1 MSAAAAGSDALKALE
16 SRLASLGQQ
25 VGELSAAR
33 MAAEADAAAAGTV
46 SDGASEATAMASAAL
61 DAAAGEAEAARAAA
75 LHAADADGVLVGL
88 LLAENGILH
97 DELVRH
103 RQAEHATVKGG
114 DGADE
119 QGGVLPAGSGLMSR
133 GVELL
138 VQVGVCA
145 QIPGAERHC
154 RPGSVQVIYN
164 DERFFHADGCVMP
177 EEWVGCIARSHEAHG
192 DDDGVVKCWDDLFRG
207 AARRLGCAGTCCVGE
222 LRSHPM
228 WALIASSDGA
238 AGESK
243 TSLSA
248 SDPDTAAH
256 ARAPRAHGGLHRLA
270 RSLGTL
276 VDLVGALLACRCYSR
291 CAAVSCLA
299 AGIA

>member
-1 MSAAAAGSDALKALE
+1 MLAAAAGSDALRALE
-16 SRLASLGQQ
+16 ARLASLGQQ

-33 MAAEADAAAAGTV
+33 MAAEADAAAAGTA
-46 SDGASEATAMASAAL
+46 SDRASEATAMASAAL
-61 DAAAGEAEAARAAA
+61 DAAAGDAEAARAAA
-75 LHAADADGVLVGL
+75 LHAADADSVLVGL

-103 RQAEHATVKGG
+103 RQAEHVTVKDG

-119 QGGVLPAGSGLMSR
+119 QGGVLPAGSRSMSHD
-133 GVELL
+133 VERL

-145 QIPGAERHC
+145 QIPGAERPC

-177 EEWVGCIARSHEAHG
+177 EEWMSCIARLHEVHG
-192 DDDGVVKCWDDLFRG
+192 EDDGVVKCWDDLFRG

-222 LRSHPM
+222 LRTHHM
-228 WALIASSDGA
+228 WALIASSDGV

-243 TSLSA
+243 ISVST

-256 ARAPRAHGGLHRLA
+256 AREPRAHGGLHRLA
-270 RSLGTL
+270 RLLGTL
-276 VDLVGALLACRCYSR
+276 VDMVCAPLACPCYCR
-291 CAAVSCLA
+291 CAAVWCLA